1 MVDINKMMQENRKR
15 TFELFSQDVKAQ
27 ELEQLTIQRAV
38 AFKKNFYENK
48 PLTFNETSDTLK
60 KQALK
65 QIGYAP
71 SLSD

>member
-27 ELEQLTIQRAV
+27 ELEQLTIERAV
-38 AFKKNFYENK
+38 AFKKNFYGNK

-71 SLSD
+71 SSSD